1 MSYEQLKQ
9 SALPRAL
16 SDVVADLADL
26 LQKELR
32 LARAEVSSKLSTKLR
47 AGLWMSL
54 AAGLG
59 LITLLL
65 LLQAA
70 VFGIA
75 AYGLPLHWSCLSVAV
90 GVGIAAAICYA
101 VGRGDANAELAPTR
115 TIHQMKQDIA
125 TAKEQLT

>member
-1 MSYEQLKQ
+1 MAYEHLKD

-32 LARAEVSSKLSTKLR
+32 LARAELSSKLSTKLR
-47 AGLWMSL
+47 AGAWMGI
-54 AAGLG
+54 AGGLG

-70 VFGIA
+70 VFGLA

-101 VGRGDANAELAPTR
+101 VGRAGAKEELAPTR
-115 TIHQMKQDIA
+115 TIHQVQQDIA

>member
-1 MSYEQLKQ
+1 MAYEDLKH

-26 LQKELR
+26 LQKEMR
-32 LARAEVSSKLSTKLR
+32 LARAEISSKLSTKLW
-47 AGLWMSL
+47 AGAWMGI

-65 LLQAA
+65 LVQAA

-75 AYGLPLHWSCLSVAV
+75 AYGIALHWSCLIV
-90 GVGIAAAICYA
+90 AAIFGTAGALCYA
-101 VGRGDANAELAPTR
+101 KGRAGVSEELTPAR
-115 TIHQMKQDIA
+115 TIHQVKQDIA